1 VKNWRLIASGAVI
14 ASEKLTRR
22 RPQQERR
29 NMKKAITLGVLSLY
43 MSVTSFG
50 AEHVVT
56 HSAKIAG
63 KDTYKAAAYSA
74 KETCKAGKSF
84 LKIVF

>member
-1 VKNWRLIASGAVI
+1 MKRL
-14 ASEKLTRR
+14 
-22 RPQQERR
+22 
-29 NMKKAITLGVLSLY
+29 ITLGVLSLC
-43 MSVTSFG
+43 MSIPSFG

-63 KDTYKAAAYSA
+63 TDTYKAVAYSA
-74 KETCKAGKSF
+74 KETGKAGKSF

>member
-1 VKNWRLIASGAVI
+1 
-14 ASEKLTRR
+14 
-22 RPQQERR
+22 
-29 NMKKAITLGVLSLY
+29 MKKLITLGVLSLC
-43 MSVTSFG
+43 MSIPSFG

-63 KDTYKAAAYSA
+63 KDTYKAVAYA
-74 KETCKAGKSF
+74 TKETGKAGKSF